1 MRVVRCTAP
10 THPDNC
16 LNIIFVSRTFFIS
29 KLPHKVGTFRRMG
42 EQESATLYRTHVH
55 ILLGLMQPLTAGRFS
70 DIHVPEKIT
79 STLSLPPSLVE
90 VNLPP
95 LLTHPF
101 PLPPTLLSSI
111 SPSIPSLHLSLTHP
125 LPPSPFF
132 LPPPTHPTPPSSL
145 NPPIDPRTDPSH
157 SPPAG

>member
-1 MRVVRCTAP
+1 MRVVRCTDP

-16 LNIIFVSRTFFIS
+16 LNIIFASRTFFIS
-29 KLPHKVGTFRRMG
+29 KLPHKVGTFRSMG
-42 EQESATLYRTHVH
+42 EQESATLYRTHVY

-79 STLSLPPSLVE
+79 STLSLPHSLVE

-101 PLPPTLLSSI
+101 PS
-111 SPSIPSLHLSLTHP
+111 
-125 LPPSPFF
+125 LPPSSSPSSPPFPPSISHSPTPSFSVPFSF
-132 LPPPTHPTPPSSL
+132 LLPLIPLPPSSL
-145 NPPIDPRTDPSH
+145 NPPTDSSH
-157 SPPAG
+157 